1 MIFHYVIRGRGR
13 FNNLL
18 PSLLSFLGVRRR
30 RVLND
35 RHLLLRSTKEL
46 KHSFLMHSDL
56 LQSQDPS
63 ILSQSRK
70 NTKDIF
76 ENSHLKE
83 RNNDCVLFRIEKVL
97 KRFNVV
103 TARTGRAENGGQK
116 TRPLWMKQKSIIM
129 YRRSKDYIL
138 YIPTI

>member
-18 PSLLSFLGVRRR
+18 PSLLSFLGVHRR

-35 RHLLLRSTKEL
+35 RHLLLRSTKES

-63 ILSQSRK
+63 ILSQGRK

-76 ENSHLKE
+76 ENSHLKK